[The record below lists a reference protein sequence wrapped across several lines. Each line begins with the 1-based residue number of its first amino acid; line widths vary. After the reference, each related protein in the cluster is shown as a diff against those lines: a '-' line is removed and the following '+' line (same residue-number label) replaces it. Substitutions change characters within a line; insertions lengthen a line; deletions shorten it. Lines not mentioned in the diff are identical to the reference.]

1 MEALTTSKTVSVKI
15 YLPEETRAKFKAS
28 CAMRSLSMN
37 EVLLEY
43 IETWLQE
50 NEPVLEPKPQRV
62 KTSAKTEE
70 TDC

>member
-1 MEALTTSKTVSVKI
+1 
-15 YLPEETRAKFKAS
+15 
-28 CAMRSLSMN
+28 MRSLSMN

-62 KTSAKTEE
+62 KTIAKTEE
-70 TDC
+70 TD

>member
-1 MEALTTSKTVSVKI
+1 METLTTSKTVSVKI

-50 NEPVLEPKPQRV
+50 NEAVLEPKPQRV
-62 KTSAKTEE
+62 KTIAKTEE
-70 TDC
+70 TD

>member
-1 MEALTTSKTVSVKI
+1 MATLNTSNVSVKI

-43 IETWLQE
+43 IETWLE
-50 NEPVLEPKPQRV
+50 EHEPLLEPKLKRA
-62 KTSAKTEE
+62 KTAAKTEE
-70 TDC
+70 ID